1 MQIKQARGRSCTGTW
16 TAARVAA
23 KPMDAVPSALSRWPK
38 PTVGRGWIAG
48 ERWWLHEVL
57 EDGSHGWIGVLEIVS
72 LVTLVAISAMA
83 WLGVLAVLLESVA

>member
-1 MQIKQARGRSCTGTW
+1 VHRNLDCGARRGEADGRRS
-16 TAARVAA
+16 
-23 KPMDAVPSALSRWPK
+23 SALSRWPK

-57 EDGSHGWIGVLEIVS
+57 EDRSHGWIGVLEIVS